1 MHELSITRNIVAIV
15 SEAAHGR
22 RVRTVTLEVG
32 ALSGVMADSIAFCFG
47 VVSAETPVE
56 GARLDIRKIDGRARC
71 RLCGS
76 EFAAPT
82 LYSPCPCGS
91 REVVLIGGE
100 ELKIKSLELEEA
112 A

>member
-15 SEAAHGR
+15 SEAAEGR
-22 RVRTVTLEVG
+22 RVLAVTLEVG
-32 ALSGVMADSIAFCFG
+32 ALSGVMADAIAFCFG

-56 GARLDIRKIDGRARC
+56 GARLHIRRIDGCGRC
-71 RLCGS
+71 RQCGC
-76 EFAAPT
+76 EFPAPA

-91 REVVLIGGE
+91 RETDLIGGE
-100 ELKIKSLELEEA
+100 ELTIKSMELEEA

>member
-15 SEAAHGR
+15 SEAARGH

-47 VVSAETPVE
+47 VVSAETPVA
-56 GARLDIRKIDGRARC
+56 GARLDIRKIDGRGRC

-76 EFAAPT
+76 EFPAPA

-91 REVVLIGGE
+91 RDVELIGGE
-100 ELKIKSLELEEA
+100 ELNIKSLELEEA